1 MQGKFDKQ
9 IDEWIDAH
17 RDAMVEDIKRLVRIP
32 SVSDPTE
39 ETKPF
44 GKECRRAMV
53 IMEEQKELPMRM
65 RPLIICDEK
74 LMNLAEMRKSLN
86 NSIDASYK
94 IR

>member
-17 RDAMVEDIKRLVRIP
+17 REAMVEDIKRLVSIP

-44 GKECRRAMV
+44 GKECRRAMDDACLLYTSAV
-53 IMEEQKELPMRM
+53 KRFTTRHQR
-65 RPLIICDEK
+65 
-74 LMNLAEMRKSLN
+74 
-86 NSIDASYK
+86 SIRASVRQRF
-94 IR
+94 IA